1 MASQSDPARKQ
12 LAEYYRNSIVEG
24 RAVSLRWL
32 ADNSQQIVGISVS
45 YDNIKFYSR
54 NDGWL
59 TYLADDLGTSPGLR
73 DKKYLLD
80 KARADLFDK
89 EEWKDKAASAQS
101 FLALAKGIPSAYTL
115 LIESD
120 IVDVHGYILDS
131 LLKKWDMNLIPS
143 THKKTLIGV
152 MLQLEKLLP
161 GEVEVEAGG
170 VSPDAMLLGD
180 RAK

>member
-12 LAEYYRNSIVEG
+12 LAEYYRNSIAEG

-73 DKKYLLD
+73 DKKEFLDRAKSDLLD
-80 KARADLFDK
+80 AEAT
-89 EEWKDKAASAQS
+89 WKDRAASAQS
-101 FLALAKGIPSAYTL
+101 FLAVAKSIPSSYTL
-115 LIESD
+115 LIEAD
-120 IVDVHGYILDS
+120 IVEVYEYIVNS
-131 LLKKWDMNLIPS
+131 LKLYWDGIVS

-152 MLQLEKLLP
+152 MVQLEKLLP